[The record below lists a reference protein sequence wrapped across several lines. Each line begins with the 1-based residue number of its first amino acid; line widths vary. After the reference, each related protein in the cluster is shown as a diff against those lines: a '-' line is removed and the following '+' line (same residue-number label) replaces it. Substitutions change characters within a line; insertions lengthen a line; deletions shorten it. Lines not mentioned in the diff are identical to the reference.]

1 MGENECYVYLDQESN
16 SSYVGDPFVGV
27 PVSRDIV
34 EAVATQ
40 YHVEADSLARA
51 LRDVRSTSIIN
62 VETLFMG
69 FDPLPVGRSDEG
81 LLYVLAEADGCWDTV
96 ADRIGLTED
105 GRDAVATAHDRQVR
119 KMWGDKEVRG
129 GSGFVVSCS
138 EFPADAIDDIVAVVE
153 KTRLTNQQA
162 TMWILSQYVPG
173 SDAIARILSI
183 PESVVQ
189 SELAT
194 VDRTTRQSAAETRT
208 LDVPGPLT
216 RLDPEPQSPT
226 WMGLNWSRWFDLRN
240 GKTLREELPRRPGLY
255 RVRHTELPGLMYVG
269 ESGSEG
275 GVRQRVGLGLSA
287 GLNESDRQTGERH
300 GAARPLQ
307 QITEIAEGKVEVSVT
322 TPPISS
328 NRRHRRAIETTLVAI
343 CRREIGWT
351 PMVQLSREP
360 AEHMSGP
367 HSELHQKLRDIA
379 ERSSYTV
386 PSWQPWR
393 DVTTPNW
400 LGLNWTE
407 NRPLFERDMIDS
419 TGVHAFRLWREDQTG
434 DRWSQTVQEMGTTGS
449 ISSRLFKLQNEY
461 GDDVRFSVVALD
473 GLSTDTQRRSREL
486 REVRYDLIGAHYLAT
501 GTPPEAQF

>member
-1 MGENECYVYLDQESN
+1 MSENECHVYRDRESN
-16 SSYVGDPFVGV
+16 STYVGDPFVGV

-40 YHVEADSLARA
+40 FHIKADSLARA
-51 LRDVRSTSIIN
+51 LREVQNTSVIN
-62 VETLFMG
+62 VETLFTG

-96 ADRIGLTED
+96 ADQIGLTED

-119 KMWGDKEVRG
+119 EMVGDREVRG

-153 KTRLTNQQA
+153 KTRLTNRQA
-162 TMWILSQYVPG
+162 TTWILSQYVPG

-194 VDRTTRQSAAETRT
+194 VDRTTRRSAAETRT

-216 RLDPEPQSPT
+216 RLEPEPQSPT
-226 WMGLNWSRWFDLRN
+226 WMGLDWSRWFDLRD

-287 GLNESDRQTGERH
+287 GLSGSDRQTGDPH

-307 QITEIAEGKVEVSVT
+307 QITEIAGGNMEVSVT

-328 NRRHRRAIETTLVAI
+328 NRRHRRAIEATLVAV

-351 PMVQLSREP
+351 PMVQLNREP
-360 AEHMSGP
+360 AEHVSSP
-367 HSELHQKLRDIA
+367 HSELHRELRNIA
-379 ERSSYTV
+379 ERSSYSV

-393 DVTTPNW
+393 DVTAPHW
-400 LGLNWTE
+400 LGLSWTE
-407 NRPLFERDMIDS
+407 SRPLSERDKIDS
-419 TGVHAFRLWREDQTG
+419 TGVYAFRLWREDQTG
-434 DRWSQTVQEMGTTGS
+434 ERWGQTVQEMGTTGS
-449 ISSRLFKLQNEY
+449 ISSRLFKLQNGY
-461 GDDVRFSVVALD
+461 GDDMRFSVVALD

-486 REVRYDLIGAHYLAT
+486 REVRHDIIGAHYLAT
-501 GTPPEAQF
+501 GTLPEAQF